1 MELIVENG
9 TTEVKASE
17 HEGNV
22 EMEKVRIPASVV
34 RIGASA
40 FKDCINLKEV
50 TFEDGPEAL
59 EIGESAFEGCKSLRE
74 INLPGRASRFLRACF
89 RNSGL
94 ERLTIGPDGDFIAS
108 QVPEKFAGCS
118 AERSLSETLEEERLK
133 RLQRMT
139 GRRGRALLPAL
150 GDTLA
155 YEITDEKRAKFEK
168 FWEEFAA
175 SWGVEGE
182 VEEVKLRRGR
192 HVYTLRCG
200 WNEDLVIVGMLSPW
214 VCEWD
219 YVQMY
224 RGMFGWGDVGCGF
237 CNKEPRNK
245 VVGLLLDEI
254 IRRNKWMESHPA
266 AYSARDRAVDEECE
280 KDSALKPWFAEY
292 RWTRNHVEAPEEGDL
307 RLYVPG
313 SSRIWGCRLYCEWEL
328 DEMRM
333 KHMAKEECVEKEPVK
348 LMTVEEFFNLPD
360 SEDGE

>member
-9 TTEVKASE
+9 TTEVKVSE

-50 TFEDGPEAL
+50 TFEDGPAAL

-74 INLPGRASRFLRACF
+74 IDLPGRASRFLRACF

-108 QVPEKFAGCS
+108 QVPEKFAGCP
-118 AERSLSETLEEERLK
+118 AEKSLGETLEAERLK

-139 GRRGRALLPAL
+139 IPKGRSLWPAS
-150 GDTLA
+150 DDA
-155 YEITDEKRAKFEK
+155 MACEVTDAKRARFEK

-175 SWGVEGE
+175 AWGMKGK

-200 WNEDLVIVGMLSPW
+200 WDEDLLIVGMISPW

-224 RGMFGWGDVGCGF
+224 RGMFGWGDVGRGF
-237 CNKEPRNK
+237 HNKKSRNK
-245 VVGLLLDEI
+245 AVCLLLDAI

-266 AYSARDRAVDEECE
+266 AYSERSRAVDEECE
-280 KDSALKPWFAEY
+280 QNSALEPWFAEY
-292 RWTRNHVEAPEEGDL
+292 RWTRHHVDGPLEGGL
-307 RLYVPG
+307 RLYFPG
-313 SSRIWGCRLYCEWEL
+313 ARRIYGDRLHCEW
-328 DEMRM
+328 
-333 KHMAKEECVEKEPVK
+333 K
-348 LMTVEEFFNLPD
+348 
-360 SEDGE
+360 